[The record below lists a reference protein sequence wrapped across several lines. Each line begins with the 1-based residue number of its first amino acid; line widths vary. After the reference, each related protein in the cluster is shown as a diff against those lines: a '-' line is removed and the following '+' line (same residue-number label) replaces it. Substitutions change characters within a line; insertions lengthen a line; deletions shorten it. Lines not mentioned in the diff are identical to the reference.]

1 MREEGKEKLKIIVDR
16 INRKVRQH
24 TQKQH
29 KSNTKATQKPMIMT
43 SCPPVLGQT
52 MKSINNHR

>member
-1 MREEGKEKLKIIVDR
+1 MREDGKEKLKIIVDR

-29 KSNTKATQKPMIMT
+29 KSNTKTNDHDIMP
-43 SCPPVLGQT
+43 S
-52 MKSINNHR
+52 SIGPNYEVYQ